1 MAERYDMAEP
11 EQAPPAPTRV
21 LVVDDE
27 RNIRKTLAI
36 CLQGLGCVVTEVG
49 STDAALEALGRSAF
63 DLAFVDLR
71 LGKEDGLSLLPKL
84 LAARPGL
91 DVVMITAYAA
101 VDTAV
106 EAMRRGAK
114 DYLPKPFTPAQ
125 IRRAVEQ
132 ARGRREMETRL
143 ADLEGRLADAA
154 PEPSLELA
162 SALMRPLME
171 VVTRAAAHD
180 VPVLL
185 RGESGTGKSVL
196 ARALHQLSPR
206 RTHPFAVVNCPA
218 LTEELLASE
227 MFGHAEGA
235 FTGAVRERIG
245 RVEAAEGGTLFLDE
259 IAEMP
264 AAMQAKLLRFLQD
277 KQFERVGE
285 TRTRKADVRIVAATN
300 RDLDAAVKSGQF
312 REDLLFR
319 LNVVEVTVPPL
330 RERRE
335 EILPLAR
342 RFLAFFARAARRVP
356 PELSPESERVLLAYP
371 WPGNVRE
378 LRNAIERAVIL
389 SSSQVLAPE
398 AFPER
403 IVQHTAQ
410 VPSVGGDFSVE
421 AVEREHILRVLA
433 RTRTQEEAARILAV
447 DASTLWRKRRKYE
460 GG

>member
-1 MAERYDMAEP
+1 MEWRERYDMAEP

-36 CLQGLGCVVTEVG
+36 CLQGLGCAVTEVG

-162 SALMRPLME
+162 SALMRPLFSCAG
-171 VVTRAAAHD
+171 RAA
-180 VPVLL
+180 P
-185 RGESGTGKSVL
+185 
-196 ARALHQLSPR
+196 ARACWR
-206 RTHPFAVVNCPA
+206 
-218 LTEELLASE
+218 
-227 MFGHAEGA
+227 
-235 FTGAVRERIG
+235 G
-245 RVEAAEGGTLFLDE
+245 RC
-259 IAEMP
+259 I
-264 AAMQAKLLRFLQD
+264 
-277 KQFERVGE
+277 
-285 TRTRKADVRIVAATN
+285 
-300 RDLDAAVKSGQF
+300 S
-312 REDLLFR
+312 
-319 LNVVEVTVPPL
+319 
-330 RERRE
+330 
-335 EILPLAR
+335 
-342 RFLAFFARAARRVP
+342 
-356 PELSPESERVLLAYP
+356 
-371 WPGNVRE
+371 
-378 LRNAIERAVIL
+378 
-389 SSSQVLAPE
+389 
-398 AFPER
+398 
-403 IVQHTAQ
+403 
-410 VPSVGGDFSVE
+410 
-421 AVEREHILRVLA
+421 
-433 RTRTQEEAARILAV
+433 
-447 DASTLWRKRRKYE
+447 
-460 GG
+460 

>member
-1 MAERYDMAEP
+1 MGET
-11 EQAPPAPTRV
+11 EQAPPAPMRV

-27 RNIRKTLAI
+27 RNIRKTLVV
-36 CLQGLGCVVTEVG
+36 CLQGLGCAVTEAAA
-49 STDAALEALGRSAF
+49 SEAALEALGRSAF

-71 LGKEDGLSLLPKL
+71 LGKEDGLELLPKL

-101 VDTAV
+101 IDSAV
-106 EAMRRGAK
+106 EAIRRGAK

-125 IRRAVEQ
+125 IRRVVEQ
-132 ARGRREMETRL
+132 ARARRELELRVT
-143 ADLEGRLADAA
+143 DLQERLADAA
-154 PEPSLELA
+154 PEPNLELA
-162 SALMRPLME
+162 SAAMRPLME
-171 VVTRAAAHD
+171 VISRAAAHD

-196 ARALHQLSPR
+196 ARMLHELSPR
-206 RTHPFAVVNCPA
+206 KRHAFAVVNCPA
-218 LTEELLASE
+218 LSEELLASE

-235 FTGAVRERIG
+235 FTGAVRERAG

-264 AAMQAKLLRFLQD
+264 AALQAKLLRFLQD

-300 RDLDAAVKSGQF
+300 RDLDAAVRTGEF

-319 LNVVEVTVPPL
+319 LNVVEVTVPAL
-330 RERRE
+330 RDRAD

-342 RFLAFFARAARRVP
+342 RFLAFFARAARKIP
-356 PELSPESERVLLAYP
+356 PELSAESERVLLAYP

-389 SSSQVLAPE
+389 SAGQVLAPE

-403 IVQHTAQ
+403 IVQHAKD
-410 VPSVGGDFSVE
+410 VPLVGGDFTVE

-433 RTRTQEEAARILAV
+433 RTRTQEEAAQILGV